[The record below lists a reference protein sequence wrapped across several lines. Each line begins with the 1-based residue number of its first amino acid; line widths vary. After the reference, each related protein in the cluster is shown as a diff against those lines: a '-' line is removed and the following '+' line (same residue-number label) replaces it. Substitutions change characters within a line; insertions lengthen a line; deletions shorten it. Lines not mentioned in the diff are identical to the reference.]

1 MRRQSRFQSL
11 LSWIG
16 FKDTPVESSDDW
28 VPLSFNPCCRG
39 LGSKTVEIDDYA
51 NRVLA
56 FQSLL
61 SWIGFK
67 DPAPPRVTDTPLMV
81 SILVV
86 VDWVQRQSMAG
97 RTARHGLSF
106 NPCCRGLGSKTRW
119 RNCIQCWRQRVSI
132 LVVVDWVQR
141 PRQTVQAQ
149 RDVTGVSI
157 LVVVDWVQRRQ
168 ACRVH
173 LVHLSGFQSLLSW
186 IGFKDDTEQRF
197 NEWIK
202 TVSILV
208 VVDWVQRQ
216 HEAIAKAMVNS

>member
-86 VDWVQRQSMAG
+86 VDWVQRLAGAIASSVGDNEFQSL
-97 RTARHGLSF
+97 LSWIGF
-106 NPCCRGLGSKTRW
+106 KDRDRLCKRNATLPEFQSLLSWIGFKDPAPLRSCRSPFR
-119 RNCIQCWRQRVSI
+119 
-132 LVVVDWVQR
+132 
-141 PRQTVQAQ
+141 
-149 RDVTGVSI
+149 VSI

-197 NEWIK
+197 NEWIN